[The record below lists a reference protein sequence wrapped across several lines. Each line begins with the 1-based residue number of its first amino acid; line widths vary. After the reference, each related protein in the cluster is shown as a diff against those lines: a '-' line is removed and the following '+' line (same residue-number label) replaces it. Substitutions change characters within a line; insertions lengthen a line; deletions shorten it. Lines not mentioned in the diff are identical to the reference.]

1 MAPLYVAPIWRKP
14 TTSEMMNSSYYQ
26 KKKKVINEMEK
37 TYKTKRIIGDDAKIL
52 LAVFNFFAIEE
63 FHNTI
68 QISSDRLAKS
78 FWLRN

>member
-1 MAPLYVAPIWRKP
+1 
-14 TTSEMMNSSYYQ
+14 MNSSYYQ

-78 FWLRN
+78 F